1 MKLRDK
7 ISWISWF
14 TKTFSIFCFAIR
26 KVLENIC
33 ILKTNLLEISLW
45 NSCVNGI
52 PTSVDTCNTL
62 CRKCTL
68 MRILYYIQTT
78 RRWQYKRKERDCGT
92 RGWETCQ
99 RYIWRRYCA
108 GATRGASFARSMH
121 HRSALGRIVS
131 GWVHPP
137 HTMQHSTRANARALV
152 PRTYNKQHGLLDARG
167 MDARVRCNKGDNGHY
182 DRRVTS
188 LETANPPSPDKR
200 ASNFV
205 REISIRN
212 AANPQMSRRDIR
224 ENNFIRRYVTCDF
237 LTYSM
242 TKLFKKI

>member
-52 PTSVDTCNTL
+52 STSVDTCNTL

-78 RRWQYKRKERDCGT
+78 LAVQAQGTWLRYARMRDMSKIYLAAILRRGYPRRIVRAIDASSIGAREDSQRVGASTAHYATLDACECT
-92 RGWETCQ
+92 RARPTYVQ
-99 RYIWRRYCA
+99 Q
-108 GATRGASFARSMH
+108 ATRITGRARD
-121 HRSALGRIVS
+121 GR
-131 GWVHPP
+131 
-137 HTMQHSTRANARALV
+137 AR
-152 PRTYNKQHGLLDARG
+152 P
-167 MDARVRCNKGDNGHY
+167 M
-182 DRRVTS
+182 
-188 LETANPPSPDKR
+188 
-200 ASNFV
+200 
-205 REISIRN
+205 
-212 AANPQMSRRDIR
+212 
-224 ENNFIRRYVTCDF
+224 
-237 LTYSM
+237 
-242 TKLFKKI
+242 